1 MHPAQYWRRR
11 KSAEY
16 LKDIHGHGSERTLA
30 KLATIGGGPEIIYSG
45 RIPLYTQESLD
56 KWALSKL
63 SAPVRSTSERPAQ
76 SRAPDCAE
84 VVEVEPE
91 AVSERDH
98 QNDATKKRG
107 RPAGAKP
114 ISATLDRIEAAEAGR
129 EAR

>member
-1 MHPAQYWRRR
+1 MQPTQYWRRR

-16 LKDIHGHGSERTLA
+16 LKDIYGHGSERTLE

-98 QNDATKKRG
+98 QSDTPKKRG
-107 RPAGAKP
+107 RPAGVKP
-114 ISATLDRIEAAEAGR
+114 VSVAPDCVEAAQPER
-129 EAR
+129 EGA

>member
-16 LKDIHGHGSERTLA
+16 LKDIYGHGSERTLA

-63 SAPVRSTSERPAQ
+63 SAPVRSTSERPPQ
-76 SRAPDCAE
+76 GTAPG
-84 VVEVEPE
+84 
-91 AVSERDH
+91 
-98 QNDATKKRG
+98 KRG

-114 ISATLDRIEAAEAGR
+114 ISATLNRVEAAEAKR
-129 EAR
+129 EAV